1 MNDIYTGLAWKPKYN
16 YGGGYS
22 GTMEGY
28 VDDYKQNYGVPNYT
42 NIPLTSEQPI
52 RSTTQSSMFS
62 GLASPT
68 WQGIGSTLQGIGG
81 LASAYMGY
89 KQYGLAKDAF
99 KFNKGLANRNLAT
112 QGQLLNQEMYDRK
125 ARELA
130 GSGLSEEEKTKRLEE
145 VKNKYIDTTPIK

>member
-1 MNDIYTGLAWKPKYN
+1 MNDYYRGLATSLEDATYGTPEYYKALGSVQTARQSLLDSNKP
-16 YGGGYS
+16 
-22 GTMEGY
+22 
-28 VDDYKQNYGVPNYT
+28 
-42 NIPLTSEQPI
+42 
-52 RSTTQSSMFS
+52 SMF

-68 WQGIGSTLQGIGG
+68 WQGVGSTLQGLGG
-81 LASAYMGY
+81 LASAYMAY

-99 KFNKGLANRNLAT
+99 NFNKGLANRNLAT

-130 GSGLSEEEKTKRLEE
+130 GSSLSPEEKARALEE

>member
-1 MNDIYTGLAWKPKYN
+1 MNDYYKGLSGYN
-16 YGGGYS
+16 NYRYGLIDNLENLRYEDPGYS
-22 GTMEGY
+22 SALSQLQYETGTRPGIY
-28 VDDYKQNYGVPNYT
+28 NTQPNT
-42 NIPLTSEQPI
+42 NSI
-52 RSTTQSSMFS
+52 FG

-68 WQGIGSTLQGIGG
+68 WQGIGSTLQGLGG

-99 KFNKGLANRNLAT
+99 NFNKGLANRNLAT

-125 ARELA
+125 ARALA
-130 GSGLSEEEKTKRLEE
+130 GSSLSPEEKARELEE

>member
-1 MNDIYTGLAWKPKYN
+1 MNDYYKGLSDYN
-16 YGGGYS
+16 NYRYDLIKSLGILDRGSAGYKEVVS
-22 GTMEGY
+22 QLGY
-28 VDDYKQNYGVPNYT
+28 DPQA
-42 NIPLTSEQPI
+42 
-52 RSTTQSSMFS
+52 RS
-62 GLASPT
+62 GLASQT
-68 WQGIGSTLQGIGG
+68 WQGVGSTLQGIGG

-130 GSGLSEEEKTKRLEE
+130 GSGLSSEEQSKRLEE